1 MAGPFLP
8 RMIRKRL
15 KEGAM
20 GDLEDEP
27 ALRAR
32 ALAKRFG
39 KRVAVAGVDMD
50 VPVGSVFGLLG
61 ANGAG
66 KTTFI
71 RMLVG
76 LIRPSDG
83 QAWVLGHSVARTR
96 AAALA
101 RVGAIVEEPGFHRHL
116 TGRENLRVAAAV
128 RGHGAYA
135 RVDAALARVGLQNRA
150 GERVAGYSLGMRQR
164 LGIARC
170 LLSDPVLLIL
180 DEPMNGLDPAGVREM
195 RALLRELA
203 EENRTVLISSH
214 LLDEVEKTCDRVAV
228 MDRGQVIRAGTVGEL
243 ISEQEHV
250 LRVEVDS
257 PGVARAALDG
267 LEAVVGDATVSG
279 DVLRVRLG
287 EGDPKLLTALVAQR
301 LRDHEIA
308 VTGLSI
314 ERTSLEERFLE
325 LTRRLED
332 SQ

>member
-1 MAGPFLP
+1 M
-8 RMIRKRL
+8 
-15 KEGAM
+15 
-20 GDLEDEP
+20 
-27 ALRAR
+27 
-32 ALAKRFG
+32 FG
-39 KRVAVAGVDMD
+39 ERVAVAGIDIE

-61 ANGAG
+61 PNGAG

-76 LIRPSDG
+76 LIRPSG
-83 QAWVLGHSVARTR
+83 GEAWVLGHSVRRER

-101 RVGAIVEEPGFHRHL
+101 RVGAVVEEPGFHRHL

-128 RGHGAYA
+128 RGTGAGA
-135 RVDAALARVGLQNRA
+135 RMDAALARVGLQNRA
-150 GERVAGYSLGMRQR
+150 GHRVAGYSLGMRQR

-195 RALLRELA
+195 RVLLRDLA
-203 EENRTVLISSH
+203 EEGRTVLISSH
-214 LLDEVEKTCDRVAV
+214 LLDEVEKTCDRIAV
-228 MDRGQVIRAGTVGEL
+228 MDRGRVIRADTVGEL
-243 ISEQEHV
+243 IAEQEHV
-250 LRVEVDS
+250 LRVEVDN
-257 PGVARAALDG
+257 PAVALAALDG
-267 LEAVVGDATVSG
+267 LEAVVGQVRVSG
-279 DVLRVRLG
+279 DVMHVRLG

-301 LRDHEIA
+301 LRDCGVA
-308 VTGLSI
+308 VTGLGM

>member
-1 MAGPFLP
+1 MS
-8 RMIRKRL
+8 
-15 KEGAM
+15 
-20 GDLEDEP
+20 P
-27 ALRAR
+27 ALRTR

-39 KRVAVAGVDMD
+39 ERVAVAGVDID
-50 VPVGSVFGLLG
+50 VPAGSVFGLLG

-76 LIRPSDG
+76 LIRPSGG
-83 QAWVLGHSVARTR
+83 QAWVLGHSVARSR

-128 RGHGAYA
+128 RGDGAHE
-135 RVDAALARVGLQNRA
+135 RVDAALARVGLRNRA

-195 RALLRELA
+195 RVLLRELA
-203 EENRTVLISSH
+203 EDDRTVLISSH
-214 LLDEVEKTCDRVAV
+214 LLDEVQKTCDRVAV
-228 MDRGQVIRAGTVGEL
+228 MDDGHVIRAGTVDGFM
-243 ISEQEHV
+243 SEQEHV

-257 PGVARAALDG
+257 PSVARAALDG

-279 DVLRVRLG
+279 DVLHVRLG

-301 LRDHEIA
+301 LRDYEVA
-308 VTGLSI
+308 VTGLSV

-332 SQ
+332 SE